1 MDFDVIFGTNTS
13 ERPKSAQHSSS
24 IFMFIV
30 IFVLLKM
37 YENLAFATVVSFGT
51 SFPCGFMENHCFIAV
66 AVRKCML
73 NTLKQRYVFWMVFR
87 FAKAPPIFFHRFNL
101 HHMKCVH
108 RMHNATR
115 SVFTALKHTRA
126 A

>member
-13 ERPKSAQHSSS
+13 ERPKSAQRSSS

-30 IFVLLKM
+30 IFVLLKI

-51 SFPCGFMENHCFIAV
+51 SFPLGLMKNPCFIAV
-66 AVRKCML
+66 AVQKCML

-87 FAKAPPIFFHRFNL
+87 FAKAPAIFFHRFNL
-101 HHMKCVH
+101 HHMKRVH

-115 SVFTALKHTRA
+115 CVYTELKHTRA